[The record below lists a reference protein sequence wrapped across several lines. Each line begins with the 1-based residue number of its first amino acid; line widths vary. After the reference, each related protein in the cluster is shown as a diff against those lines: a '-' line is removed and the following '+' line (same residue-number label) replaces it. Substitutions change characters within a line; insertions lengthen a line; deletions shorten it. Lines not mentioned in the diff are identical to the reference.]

1 MMGRGHLVVL
11 ALLLSGSSLA
21 GELVLES
28 FAASTEAPH
37 GKGNLYAPAI
47 VKHGGEF
54 LMFFG
59 GQGKDGHD
67 RIHLATSPD
76 GGKWTH
82 QGMVFEVKGANHVN
96 DPSVLIVEGKLC
108 MFYTL
113 AVSGISDVIALATS
127 ADGKIWDDQGV
138 VLGPSN
144 APAWDSLLVG
154 RPAVIHEQGEF
165 RMWYDGRKD
174 LPLGAPDTTAPQAA
188 DSQRFVGYAT
198 SKDGKVWQRRTEP
211 VLGSNAGAVD
221 VQRVGEQLVMV
232 IESREGTRWAS
243 SKDGLACQ
251 ERGLLLK
258 KEGEREAFGHVT
270 PFLFARDGRWEL
282 YFGAAAAVTW
292 DRDAIARAVLPED
305 ALRPVAK

>member
-1 MMGRGHLVVL
+1 MKCPGHLAALVL
-11 ALLLSGSSLA
+11 SLSGSSMA

-47 VKHGGEF
+47 VKHRGEF
-54 LMFFG
+54 QMFFG

-82 QGMVFEVKGANHVN
+82 QGMVFEVKAANHVN
-96 DPSVLIVEGKLC
+96 DPSVVIVGGKLF

-113 AVSGISDVIALATS
+113 AMSGISDAIALATS
-127 ADGKIWDDQGV
+127 QDGKAWEDQGV
-138 VLGPSN
+138 VLGPSK
-144 APAWDSLLVG
+144 APAWNSLLVG

-174 LPLGAPDTTAPQAA
+174 LPLGAPDPTGPQAA

-198 SKDGKVWQRRTEP
+198 SKDGKLWTRRAEP
-211 VLGSNAGAVD
+211 VLGGNAGAVD
-221 VQRVGEQLVMV
+221 VQRVDKQLVMV
-232 IESREGTRWAS
+232 IEAREGTRWAS
-243 SKDGLACQ
+243 SVDGVAWQ
-251 ERGLLLK
+251 ECGLLLK

-270 PFLFARDGRWEL
+270 PFLFARNGKWEL
-282 YFGAAAAVTW
+282 YFGAAAATTW
-292 DRDAIARAVLPED
+292 DRNAIARTVLPAD
-305 ALRPVAK
+305 ALLPAAK

>member
-1 MMGRGHLVVL
+1 MRCRVHSAVL
-11 ALLLSGSSLA
+11 AFFLSGASLA
-21 GELVLES
+21 GEFLLES
-28 FAASTEAPH
+28 FAPSTEAPH

-47 VKHGGEF
+47 VKHRGEF

-59 GQGKDGHD
+59 AQGKDGHD

-96 DPSVLIVEGKLC
+96 DPSVVMVEDKLY

-113 AVSGISDVIALATS
+113 AMSGITDEIALATS
-127 ADGKIWDDQGV
+127 ADGKTWEDHGIV
-138 VLGPSN
+138 FRPSK

-174 LPLGAPDTTAPQAA
+174 LPLGAPDPTAPQAA

-198 SKDGKVWQRRTEP
+198 SKDGKTWQRREQP
-211 VLGSNAGAVD
+211 VLDGNAGAVD
-221 VQRVGEQLVMV
+221 VQRVGQQLVMV
-232 IESREGTRWAS
+232 IESREGTHWAS
-243 SKDGLACQ
+243 SKDGVAWRQ
-251 ERGLLLK
+251 RGLLLK

-270 PFLFARDGRWEL
+270 PFLMARNGIWEL
-282 YFGAAAAVTW
+282 YFGAAAATTW
-292 DRDAIARAVLPED
+292 DRNAISRAPLPEE
-305 ALRPVAK
+305 AHRQMAE